1 MDQKACVESVKNEL
15 DLKCEKIV
23 EGVDKVIAC
32 PTPQKTSE
40 PLPTKSKEGQTQ
52 LPEKYEIIAD
62 LFSHVTCSLRL
73 LHLRKKSPTFQN
85 VCAQVEILAKRK
97 FLDAHLAQMKYIF
110 PEGILI
116 EKVLVY
122 DSKSLSMK
130 PDMNITLVFEVVDEN
145 YKDSADMALRR
156 YFSSKLIDFFNM
168 HPEAT
173 DIPEAML
180 PEPFSKRT
188 CGLISVDLPVNPSTT
203 LSSTS
208 SEIEPFPGKSHL
220 CPSFGRHF
228 SQKMDL
234 SCFPLSETP
243 LPSNVS
249 ACLDNQENESNC
261 KKESVASSH
270 RLSNPN
276 NEGEQQKE
284 SFSIRFQP
292 SVINTPVHMICPPD
306 STSGSSSESPE
317 TKVVLCTDSLMTETP
332 VQSAPQRLMP
342 TSDVKLPN
350 TTSQNSISCYKP
362 AKRVLDFSLMEGND
376 DLDIRAD
383 KIESSIPGPSRGCS
397 EDFKFSGS
405 DSLPRVEESLGCF
418 SEKTNQIEA
427 AGLDTCHEA
436 SSSMLDMVNVIH
448 SIFYSLKR
456 TPITKEELLQKII
469 MNCFDFV
476 EIREVEEQL
485 EILEKLVPDWICKK
499 LVPSGDI
506 MYRIKEVSDLDSVR
520 ARVSEM

>member
-1 MDQKACVESVKNEL
+1 MDQKACVESVKNDL
-15 DLKCEKIV
+15 DFKCEKIV
-23 EGVDKVIAC
+23 EGVDKVIEC

-52 LPEKYEIIAD
+52 LPEKYKAIAD

-73 LHLRKKSPTFQN
+73 LHLRKKSPTFRN

-97 FLDAHLAQMKYIF
+97 FLDAHLAQMKYIL

-122 DSKSLSMK
+122 DSKSSCMK
-130 PDMNITLVFEVVDEN
+130 PDMNITLVFEVVEEN

-156 YFSSKLIDFFNM
+156 YFSSKLIDFFKM

-173 DIPEAML
+173 DIPEAIL
-180 PEPFSKRT
+180 PEPSSKRT
-188 CGLISVDLPVNPSTT
+188 CSLISVDLPVNPSTT

-234 SCFPLSETP
+234 SCFPSSETP
-243 LPSNVS
+243 LLSNMS
-249 ACLDNQENESNC
+249 ACLDNQENESSC
-261 KKESVASSH
+261 KKECVASSH

-276 NEGEQQKE
+276 NEGEQQE

-292 SVINTPVHMICPPD
+292 SVINTPVHMISPPD
-306 STSGSSSESPE
+306 SISGISSKSPD
-317 TKVVLCTDSLMTETP
+317 TKVVFCTDSLMTETP

-342 TSDVKLPN
+342 TSDVKLQN
-350 TTSQNSISCYKP
+350 ATTQNSISCYKP
-362 AKRVLDFSLMEGND
+362 AKRVLDFSLTEGDD
-376 DLDIRAD
+376 DLDIRED
-383 KIESSIPGPSRGCS
+383 KIESSRHEFDSIPEPSRGCS
-397 EDFKFSGS
+397 EDFNFSGS
-405 DSLPRVEESLGCF
+405 VALPLVE
-418 SEKTNQIEA
+418 
-427 AGLDTCHEA
+427 DTCHEG
-436 SSSMLDMVNVIH
+436 SSLMLDMVNVIH
-448 SIFYSLKR
+448 SIFYSLKK

-469 MNCFDFV
+469 MNCLDFI

-506 MYRIKEVSDLDSVR
+506 MYCIKEVYDLDSVR

>member
-1 MDQKACVESVKNEL
+1 MDQKACVESVKNDL
-15 DLKCEKIV
+15 DFKCEKIV

-40 PLPTKSKEGQTQ
+40 PLPTNSREGQTQ
-52 LPEKYEIIAD
+52 LPEKYKTIAD

-85 VCAQVEILAKRK
+85 VCAQVEIMAKRK
-97 FLDAHLAQMKYIF
+97 FLDAHLAQMKYIL

-122 DSKSLSMK
+122 DNKSLCMK
-130 PDMNITLVFEVVDEN
+130 PDMNITLAFEVVEEN

-156 YFSSKLIDFFNM
+156 YFSSKLIDFFKM

-173 DIPEAML
+173 DIPEAIL

-188 CGLISVDLPVNPSTT
+188 CSLISVDLPVNPSTT

-228 SQKMDL
+228 SQKMDF
-234 SCFPLSETP
+234 SCFPSSETP
-243 LPSNVS
+243 LLSNVS
-249 ACLDNQENESNC
+249 SSLNNQENESSC
-261 KKESVASSH
+261 KKECVTSSH

-276 NEGEQQKE
+276 NKGEQQKE
-284 SFSIRFQP
+284 SYSIHFQP
-292 SVINTPVHMICPPD
+292 SFINTPVHMISPPD
-306 STSGSSSESPE
+306 SISGSSSESPD

-332 VQSAPQRLMP
+332 VQSAPQRSMP
-342 TSDVKLPN
+342 TSDVKLQN
-350 TTSQNSISCYKP
+350 ATTQNSISCYKP
-362 AKRVLDFSLMEGND
+362 AKRVLDFSITEDDD

-383 KIESSIPGPSRGCS
+383 NIESSRAPHDFDSIPEPSRGSS
-397 EDFKFSGS
+397 EDFKISGS
-405 DSLPRVEESLGCF
+405 DALPQVE
-418 SEKTNQIEA
+418 
-427 AGLDTCHEA
+427 DTCNEG
-436 SSSMLDMVNVIH
+436 SSLMLDMVNVIH
-448 SIFYSLKR
+448 SIFYSLER
-456 TPITKEELLQKII
+456 TPITKQELLQKII
-469 MNCFDFV
+469 MNCLDFV

-485 EILEKLVPDWICKK
+485 EILEKLVPDWIYKK
-499 LVPSGDI
+499 TVSSGDI
-506 MYRIKEVSDLDSVR
+506 MYCIKEVYDLDSVR
-520 ARVSEM
+520 AMVSEM